1 MSFFISENMLKI
13 QNLKKTYSN
22 SENEKF
28 DIINIPSF
36 ELNDNEQLALSGES
50 GSGKSTFLNLIS
62 GIVSADS
69 GEIFFNNTD
78 ITKLSGSAM
87 DKFRSKNIG
96 YVFQTFNLLQGFT
109 ALENVMLGM
118 MFCGN
123 PDEKRSVAALDKAGL
138 SKRINNKPSE
148 LSVGEQQR
156 VAVARAI
163 VNSPAM
169 LLADEPTANLDG
181 KNTGL
186 VIKLIKELCTEEK
199 ISLILVSHEPDVTEN
214 FNYKK
219 NFSEINF
226 NFTNLQS

>member
-1 MSFFISENMLKI
+1 MLKI
-13 QNLKKTYSN
+13 QNLKKSYSN

-28 DIINIPSF
+28 EIINIPSF
-36 ELNDNEQLALSGES
+36 ELNDSEQLAVSGES

-62 GIVSADS
+62 GIVRSDS
-69 GEIFFNNTD
+69 GEIYFNNTD

-118 MFCGN
+118 MFCGK
-123 PDEKRSVAALDKAGL
+123 PDKKRSVAALDKAGL

-169 LLADEPTANLDG
+169 LLADEPTANLDS
-181 KNTGL
+181 KNSGL
-186 VIKLIKELCTEEK
+186 VIRLIKELCTEEN
-199 ISLILVSHEPDVTEN
+199 ISLILVSHEPEVIGN
-214 FNYKK
+214 FNNKK
-219 NFSEINF
+219 SFSEINF
-226 NFTNLQS
+226 TLT

>member
-1 MSFFISENMLKI
+1 MLKI
-13 QNLKKTYSN
+13 QNLKKSYSN

-28 DIINIPSF
+28 EIINIPSF
-36 ELNDNEQLALSGES
+36 ELNDSEQLAVSGES

-62 GIVSADS
+62 GIVRSDS

-118 MFCGN
+118 MFCGK
-123 PDEKRSVAALDKAGL
+123 PDKKRSVAALDKAGL

-169 LLADEPTANLDG
+169 LLADEPTANLDS

-186 VIKLIKELCTEEK
+186 VIRLIKELCAEEN
-199 ISLILVSHEPDVTEN
+199 ISLILVSHEPEVIGN
-214 FNYKK
+214 FNNKK
-219 NFSEINF
+219 SFSEINF
-226 NFTNLQS
+226 TLT

>member
-1 MSFFISENMLKI
+1 MLKI
-13 QNLKKTYSN
+13 QNLKKSYSN

-28 DIINIPSF
+28 DIIDIPSF
-36 ELNDNEQLALSGES
+36 ELNENEQLAVSGES

-62 GIVSADS
+62 GIVSSDS
-69 GEIFFNNTD
+69 GEIYFNNTD

-118 MFCGN
+118 MFCGK
-123 PDEKRSVAALDKAGL
+123 PDKDRSLAALDKAGL

-169 LLADEPTANLDG
+169 LLADEPTANLDS

-186 VIKLIKELCTEEK
+186 IIKLIKELCAEEK
-199 ISLILVSHEPDVTEN
+199 ISLILVSHEPDVIDN

-219 NFSEINF
+219 NFSDINYKI
-226 NFTNLQS
+226 TKPQS

>member
-1 MSFFISENMLKI
+1 MLKI
-13 QNLKKTYSN
+13 QNLKKSYSN
-22 SENEKF
+22 SNFEKF

-36 ELNDNEQLALSGES
+36 ELNDKEQLAITGES

-78 ITKLSGSAM
+78 ITKLSGSGA
-87 DKFRSKNIG
+87 DKFRAKNIG

-118 MFCGN
+118 MFCGKA
-123 PDEKRSVAALDKAGL
+123 DKIRSLSALDKVGL
-138 SKRINNKPSE
+138 SNRINNKPSE

-156 VAVARAI
+156 VSVARAI
-163 VNSPAM
+163 VNTPGII
-169 LLADEPTANLDG
+169 LADEPTANLDS
-181 KNTGL
+181 KNSGL
-186 VIKLIKELCTEEK
+186 VIDLIKELCSEEK
-199 ISLILVSHEPDVTEN
+199 TALILVSHEQDVISK

-219 NFSEINF
+219 YFSGINIQV
-226 NFTNLQS
+226 TQLQN

>member
-1 MSFFISENMLKI
+1 MLKI
-13 QNLKKTYSN
+13 QNLKKSYSN

-28 DIINIPSF
+28 EIINIPSF
-36 ELNDNEQLALSGES
+36 ELNDSEQLAVSGES

-62 GIVSADS
+62 GIVRSDS

-118 MFCGN
+118 MFCGK
-123 PDEKRSVAALDKAGL
+123 PDKKRSVAALDKAGL

-169 LLADEPTANLDG
+169 LLADEPTANLDS

-186 VIKLIKELCTEEK
+186 VIRLIKELCTEEN
-199 ISLILVSHEPDVTEN
+199 ISLILVSHEPEVIGN
-214 FNYKK
+214 FNNKK
-219 NFSEINF
+219 SFSEINF
-226 NFTNLQS
+226 TLT